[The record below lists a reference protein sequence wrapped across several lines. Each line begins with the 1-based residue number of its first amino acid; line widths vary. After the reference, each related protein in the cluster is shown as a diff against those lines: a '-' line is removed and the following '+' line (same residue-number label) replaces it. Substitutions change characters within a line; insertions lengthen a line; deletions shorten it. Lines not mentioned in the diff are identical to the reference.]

1 MYRVYV
7 ARLEILQHR
16 ERLNGRYITII
27 TRPYQLLD
35 IRIVLTGACMHK
47 AQRHTNAHEEN
58 QTRHTRVVPA
68 NKIELAISL
77 LDANSRYICS
87 KVMK

>member
-1 MYRVYV
+1 MTST
-7 ARLEILQHR
+7 AQIEITVWVR
-16 ERLNGRYITII
+16 ELLNDRSMRIS

-35 IRIVLTGACMHK
+35 IRVVLTGGCMHK
-47 AQRHTNAHEEN
+47 AQRHTKVHEEN

-87 KVMK
+87 KVMR